1 MKLFSYASAQ
11 PPVSNITTEEVHDV
25 SSDMKTLSIQVDGYL
40 SVGRVHDSVAA
51 ESMTF
56 VDKKNITL
64 YNEYVNLLATRMGVE
79 APKSVSTESFETEG
93 QLAANYSISL
103 EGWMKDMW
111 EKIKAVFVKIYE
123 SVKAFFTKYFTRL
136 GRLKKSLQN
145 LQEAIGSTNKDIGDP
160 SMENPPSALLNAFA
174 GHSEVNNSTISASI
188 ANISVLVSKLGAVNK
203 AAEGFSSSGL
213 VSADFVKNIQALK
226 DKAVKASGDSEAN
239 RAKRDKLKTFGDRDK
254 KKELDTENKDL
265 KEIQREAQSQATD
278 DTNTLISTAE
288 ELDAGDDKAN
298 QEAAQKEFDDFMKIV
313 IETFDQVKG
322 KVLVNGQKVLK
333 VESKPDEGLV
343 LEMSSEAD
351 PANDLRLSGKA
362 ALAELISSCQAL
374 IKTAENDVK
383 NYGNVND
390 KIMDSFKTIDRLTG
404 DIDKIDPEKFGKY
417 KKVINERI
425 RGRLGLLKKFFTTYN
440 KLSKNVLEMSMD
452 VSEQTVNYAVLS
464 LKHFK

>member
-1 MKLFSYASAQ
+1 MKLFSHTSAQ
-11 PPVSNITTEEVHDV
+11 PSVTQITTEDYHDV

-40 SVGRVHDSVAA
+40 SVGRVYDSVAT

-79 APKSVSTESFETEG
+79 APKSVSVESFDLEG
-93 QLAANYSISL
+93 QMAVNYSISL
-103 EGWMKDMW
+103 EGWMGDMW
-111 EKIKAVFVKIYE
+111 KKIKAVFVKIYE
-123 SVKAFFTKYFTRL
+123 TVKAFFAKYFTRL

-145 LQEAIGSTNKDIGDP
+145 LQEAIGSTSKDIGDP
-160 SMENPPSALLNAFA
+160 SIENPPSALLNAFA
-174 GHSEVNNSTISASI
+174 GHSEVNSSTIATSI
-188 ANISVLVSKLGAVNK
+188 ANINTLISKLGEVNK
-203 AAEGFSSSGL
+203 AAEGFSNSGL
-213 VSADFVKNIQALK
+213 VSSDFVKNIQELK
-226 DKAVKASGDSEAN
+226 DKAVKASESSKAN
-239 RAKRDKLKTFGDRDK
+239 REERGKLKMFGDRDK
-254 KKELDTENKDL
+254 KKELDTTNKDL
-265 KEIQREAQSQATD
+265 KEIQREAETQAND
-278 DTNTLISTAE
+278 DTQTLVSTGDD
-288 ELDAGDDKAN
+288 LDVGDDKDN
-298 QEAAQKEFDDFMKIV
+298 QAAAQKEFDKFMKIV

-343 LEMSSEAD
+343 LEMSSESE
-351 PANDLRLSGKA
+351 PANDLRLSGKS
-362 ALAELISSCQAL
+362 ALSELISSCQTL

-383 NYGNVND
+383 NFGNVND
-390 KIMDSFKTIDRLTG
+390 KIMDSFKTIDKLTA
-404 DIDKIDPEKFGKY
+404 DIDRIDPEKFGKY

-425 RGRLGLLKKFFTTYN
+425 RVRLGLLKNFFTTYN